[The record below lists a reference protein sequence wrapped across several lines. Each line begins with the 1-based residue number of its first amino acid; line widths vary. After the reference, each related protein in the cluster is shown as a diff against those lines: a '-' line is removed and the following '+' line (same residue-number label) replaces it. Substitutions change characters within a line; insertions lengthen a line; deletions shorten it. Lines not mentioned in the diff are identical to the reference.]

1 MPQEGVYY
9 NQQEGKQKQI
19 RRRKGVTTMTF
30 KEAYKIAMQNED
42 FSKFDKHVKDCVEK
56 GMQSACKLFSIDGIC
71 FYYGFDGSTLHKG
84 KPTQKRS
91 EYLIKKG
98 ETLIIY

>member
-1 MPQEGVYY
+1 MKVNRRG
-9 NQQEGKQKQI
+9 GKD
-19 RRRKGVTTMTF
+19 MTF

-56 GMQSACKLFSIDGIC
+56 GIQSACRVFSIDGNC
-71 FYYGFDGSTLHKG
+71 FYYGFDGATLHKG
-84 KPTQKRS
+84 KHTQKRS

-98 ETLIIY
+98 EVQTIR